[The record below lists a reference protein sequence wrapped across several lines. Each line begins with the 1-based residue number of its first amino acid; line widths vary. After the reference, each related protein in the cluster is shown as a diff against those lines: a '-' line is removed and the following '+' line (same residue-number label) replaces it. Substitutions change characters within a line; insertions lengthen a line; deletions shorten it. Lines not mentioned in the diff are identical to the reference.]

1 MQYARAAYACILL
14 YLFTNSHVTMAEKSE
29 KRSFWEKF
37 KHKYRLSIY
46 RDETF
51 EEIVNLHLTKLNVL
65 AIVGAG
71 IFIFLIIVISIIAYT
86 PVRELIP
93 GYPDEQTLRNI
104 YLNNYRLDSLEQE
117 IAKRDVYF
125 ENMRRIISGEK
136 PEDIERST
144 ESPVSQANLTY
155 EKSQE
160 DSVLR
165 KMVEGDQFGLSIR
178 EQRGIR
184 PALFNVLFFPP
195 VKGIVTN
202 VFNNTADHY
211 GTDIV
216 AGANEV
222 VKATLPGTVTMSG
235 WTLETGHVIQIQ
247 HADNI
252 ISIYNA
258 ELLKHMG
265 DRVKAGEPIAI
276 IGNSGELT
284 TGPHLHFELWYNGTP
299 LNPQDYISF

>member
-1 MQYARAAYACILL
+1 
-14 YLFTNSHVTMAEKSE
+14 MAENGE

-51 EEIVNLHLTKLNVL
+51 EEILNVKLTKLNVL
-65 AIVGAG
+65 AIVGIG
-71 IFIFLIIVISIIAYT
+71 VFVFLIIVISVIAYT

-93 GYPDEQTLRNI
+93 GYPDEKTVRNI
-104 YLNNYRLDSLEQE
+104 YMNNYRLDSLEKE
-117 IAKRDVYF
+117 IIKRDAYF
-125 ENMRRIISGEK
+125 ENLRRIISGERPRSLSDSAYTPAK
-136 PEDIERST
+136 PAA
-144 ESPVSQANLTY
+144 VYYA
-155 EKSQE
+155 KSKQ
-160 DSVLR
+160 DSDLR
-165 KMVEGDQFGLSIR
+165 NMVEPKDQFGLSTIDNR
-178 EQRGIR
+178 KIR

-195 VKGIVTN
+195 VKGMVTN
-202 VFNNTADHY
+202 SFNNTLNHY

-216 AGANEV
+216 AGTNEV
-222 VKATLPGTVTMSG
+222 VKSTLPGTVIMTG
-235 WTLETGHVIQIQ
+235 WTLETGYVIEVQ

-252 ISIYNA
+252 ISIYKHNA

-265 DRVKAGEPIAI
+265 DRVKAGDPIAI

-284 TGPHLHFELWYNGTP
+284 TGSHLHFELWYNGTP

>member
-1 MQYARAAYACILL
+1 
-14 YLFTNSHVTMAEKSE
+14 MAEKTE

-51 EEIVNLHLTKLNVL
+51 EEVVNVKLTKLNVL
-65 AIVGAG
+65 ALVGSG
-71 IFIFLIIVISIIAYT
+71 IFIFLIIVIVVIAYT

-93 GYPDEQTLRNI
+93 GYPNEVTLRNI
-104 YLNNYRLDSLEQE
+104 YMNNFRLDSLELE
-117 IAKRDVYF
+117 IAKRDAYF
-125 ENMRRIISGEK
+125 ENLRRIISGEK
-136 PEDIERST
+136 PGNIDGTKDSSSSKVNVRYVK
-144 ESPVSQANLTY
+144 P
-155 EKSQE
+155 KG

-165 KMVEGDQFGLSIR
+165 NMVESHDQFGLSITENR
-178 EQRGIR
+178 KVR

-195 VKGIVTN
+195 VKGLVTST
-202 VFNNTADHY
+202 FNGSSNHY
-211 GTDIV
+211 GTDI
-216 AGANEV
+216 AASTNEV

-235 WTLETGHVIQIQ
+235 WTLETGNVIQIQ

-252 ISIYNA
+252 ISVYKHNA

-276 IGNSGELT
+276 VGNSGELT

>member
-1 MQYARAAYACILL
+1 M
-14 YLFTNSHVTMAEKSE
+14 VEKTE

-37 KHKYRLSIY
+37 RHKYRLSIY

-51 EEIVNLHLTKLNVL
+51 EEILNLKLTKFNVL
-65 AIVGAG
+65 ALVGAG
-71 IFIFLIIVISIIAYT
+71 IFIFLIIVISVIAYT

-93 GYPDEQTLRNI
+93 GYPDEKTVRNI
-104 YLNNYRLDSLEQE
+104 YMNNLRLDSLEIE
-117 IAKRDVYF
+117 IAKRDEYF
-125 ENMRRIISGEK
+125 ENLRRIISGEK
-136 PEDIERST
+136 PEDMGRASDT
-144 ESPVSQANLTY
+144 TVKRASVPYV
-155 EKSQE
+155 KSKE
-160 DSVLR
+160 DSVMR
-165 KMVEGDQFGLSIR
+165 KMVEPKDQFGLSTIENR
-178 EQRGIR
+178 KVR
-184 PALFNVLFFPP
+184 PALFNVMFFPP

-202 VFNNTADHY
+202 TYNGTSDHY

-216 AGANEV
+216 AGSNEV

-235 WTLETGHVIQIQ
+235 WTLETGNVIEIQ

-252 ISIYNA
+252 ISVYKHNA
-258 ELLKHMG
+258 ELLKHIG
-265 DRVKAGEPIAI
+265 DRVKAGDPIAI

>member
-1 MQYARAAYACILL
+1 
-14 YLFTNSHVTMAEKSE
+14 MAEKTE
-29 KRSFWEKF
+29 KRLFWDKF

-51 EEIVNLHLTKLNVL
+51 EEVLNVKLTKLNVL

-71 IFIFLIIVISIIAYT
+71 VFIFLAIVISIIAYT

-93 GYPDEQTLRNI
+93 GYPDEKVVRNI
-104 YLNNYRLDSLEQE
+104 YLNSFRLDSLELE
-117 IAKRDVYF
+117 IAKRDAYF
-125 ENMRRIISGEK
+125 ENLRRIIAGEK
-136 PEDIERST
+136 PQGIADSANKHV
-144 ESPVSQANLTY
+144 VSANVKY
-155 EKSQE
+155 SVSKD
-160 DSVLR
+160 DSLLR
-165 KMVEGDQFGLSIR
+165 KTVDPKDQFELSAIENR
-178 EQRGIR
+178 RIR

-195 VKGIVTN
+195 VKGMVTN
-202 VFNNTADHY
+202 AYNGTQNHY

-216 AGANEV
+216 AGTNEV
-222 VKATLPGTVTMSG
+222 VKATLPGTITFSG
-235 WTLETGHVIQIQ
+235 WTLETGYVIQIQ
-247 HADNI
+247 HANNI
-252 ISIYNA
+252 LSVYKHNA

-299 LNPQDYISF
+299 LNPQDYILF